1 MIEAPGSIKP
11 KIGSIGPLTRKIMR
25 VSTANL
31 VITSHLTSNPS
42 LPLVIEPALGEM
54 DPLAWATSN
63 RDFIE
68 SHLLQEG
75 AILFRNFGVKT
86 VSEFEQFMEAV
97 SGKLLDYSY
106 GSTPRSQVSGRVY
119 TSTEYP
125 ADQDIPLHNE
135 MSYSRSWPMKIFFF
149 CVKAAEQGGETP
161 IADSRRVFNR
171 IDRTIR
177 KRFIK
182 KKVMYVRNY
191 GEGLDLHWRQVFQ
204 TTSRSEVEEY
214 CRVNGIEFE
223 WKEKDRLRTRQLCQ
237 AVAFHPVTGEM
248 TWFNQAHLFHISSLP
263 EAVRESFREEFSEED
278 LPRNAY
284 HADGSHIDVAML
296 EQIRHAYQEEAI
308 RFAWKEG
315 DILLLDNMMTA
326 HGRAP
331 FVGDR
336 KVLVGMSQLFTNQDV

>member
-1 MIEAPGSIKP
+1 MIEAPGSLKP

-31 VITSHLTSNPS
+31 VITSHLTSNS
-42 LPLVIEPALGEM
+42 TLPLLIEPALGEM
-54 DPLAWATSN
+54 DPMAWAISN

-75 AILFRNFGVKT
+75 AILFRNFGVRT
-86 VSEFEQFMEAV
+86 VAEFEQFMEAV
-97 SGKLLDYSY
+97 SGPLLEYSY

-125 ADQDIPLHNE
+125 SDQDIPLHNE

-149 CVKAAEQGGETP
+149 CMKAAEQGGETP

-177 KRFIK
+177 KRFMK

-191 GEGLDLHWRQVFQ
+191 GEGLDLHWHQVFQ
-204 TTSRSEVEEY
+204 TTSRAEVEDY
-214 CRVNGIEFE
+214 CRINGIEFE
-223 WKEKDRLRTRQLCQ
+223 WKENDRLRTRQLCQ

-248 TWFNQAHLFHISSLP
+248 VWFNQAHLFHISSLP
-263 EAVRESFREEFSEED
+263 EAVRESFREEFSVED

-284 HADGSHIDVAML
+284 HADGSPIDVSML
-296 EQIRHAYQEEAI
+296 EQIRHAYEQEAV

-326 HGRAP
+326 HGRMP
-331 FVGDR
+331 FAGAR

>member
-1 MIEAPGSIKP
+1 MIEIPGSIKP
-11 KIGSIGPLTRKIMR
+11 KIGSIGPLTRKITR

-42 LPLVIEPALGEM
+42 LPLVVEPTLNEM
-54 DPLAWATSN
+54 DPLAWANSN
-63 RDFIE
+63 QDFIE
-68 SHLLQEG
+68 SHLLREG
-75 AILFRNFGVKT
+75 GILFRNFGVRT

-97 SGKLLDYSY
+97 AGELLDYSY

-125 ADQDIPLHNE
+125 PDQDIPLHNE
-135 MSYSRSWPMKIFFF
+135 MSYSRAWPRKLFFF
-149 CVKAAEQGGETP
+149 CMKAAEQGGETP

-177 KRFIK
+177 KRFMK

-214 CRVNGIEFE
+214 CRLNGIEVE

-248 TWFNQAHLFHISSLP
+248 VWFNQAHLFHISSLP
-263 EAVRESFREEFSEED
+263 EAVRQSFLEEFSEED

-284 HADGSHIDVAML
+284 HADGSQIDVSML
-296 EQIRHAYQEEAI
+296 EQIRHIYQEEAI
-308 RFAWKEG
+308 RFAWKDG
-315 DILLLDNMMTA
+315 DILLLDNMMAA

-331 FVGDR
+331 FAGPR
-336 KVLVGMSQLFTNQDV
+336 KVLVGMSQLFTNQDI